1 MLFSLGPVV
10 RYELIT
16 TARRGRLYIVRVLY
30 GLCLLVQLG
39 YLFADWDGLR
49 QGGATMKQ
57 LQAFAE
63 DAFLRFA
70 GLQGLALMLLIPA
83 LVSGVIADEHQR
95 MTLHYLLASRLSSA
109 EIVLGKMGARLV
121 HVGSFVALGL
131 PVVSLLML
139 YGGINP
145 MNILYVYSGTLSV
158 TILVAGISIFISIL
172 ARRPR
177 EAMLSAYA
185 LEGLWL
191 YVSLAI
197 APYSKALDWPL
208 GWVEP
213 VNDVVLMSNPIPL
226 WYQATSFTSTKIVW
240 VERAWLAGR
249 VSSFWAWD
257 GGFEW
262 EFAKMAVLQV
272 GFGLLFLGLAIAGL
286 RPLRGSSW
294 PGCEPRAGWWTRL
307 QARYRS
313 VADARAARALARN
326 ELLRER
332 AQRPACGENPM
343 LWKERYTRLGGGLRW
358 LSSRPVALFFSVL
371 LGCILFDV
379 GAPVAYDLLRGQ
391 WSQRSWSAM
400 NDVIRATSAALALL
414 GMLAV
419 AAASATS
426 LTGEREQDTW
436 TSLATTLLN
445 PGEIIR
451 AKQFGALWSAY
462 WVGLAL
468 LISWGTGLL
477 MGAIHPLG
485 ALTAIA
491 IVASTGWLV
500 AAAGVF
506 VSSLAKNSTRAL
518 AFTFILLVSLVVV
531 SRSPWSLWLSLV
543 SYQDLHY
550 LWEGGTAPG
559 YNRLTATRAD
569 ILLLFVTPVLQSIL
583 AAILTLLA
591 TIRLR
596 STWVAN

>member
-1 MLFSLGPVV
+1 MF
-10 RYELIT
+10 T
-16 TARRGRLYIVRVLY
+16 WARRRCV
-30 GLCLLVQLG
+30 
-39 YLFADWDGLR
+39 F
-49 QGGATMKQ
+49 
-57 LQAFAE
+57 
-63 DAFLRFA
+63 
-70 GLQGLALMLLIPA
+70 
-83 LVSGVIADEHQR
+83 
-95 MTLHYLLASRLSSA
+95 
-109 EIVLGKMGARLV
+109 
-121 HVGSFVALGL
+121 
-131 PVVSLLML
+131 
-139 YGGINP
+139 
-145 MNILYVYSGTLSV
+145 
-158 TILVAGISIFISIL
+158 VAGISILISIL

-177 EAMLSAYA
+177 DAMLLAYG

-191 YVSLAI
+191 YGSLAI
-197 APYSKALDWPL
+197 TPYSSHMDWPL
-208 GWVEP
+208 GWVGP
-213 VNDVVLMSNPIPL
+213 ANDFVLMSNPVQL
-226 WYQATSFTSTKIVW
+226 WFEATSFTSTKMMY
-240 VERAWLAGR
+240 AGR
-249 VSSFWAWD
+249 WLFMGRELPPFWAT
-257 GGFEW
+257 GGHFEW
-262 EFAKMAVLQV
+262 EFGAMAGIQL

-294 PGCEPRAGWWTRL
+294 PGSEPRAGWWTRL

-313 VADARAARALARN
+313 VADARAARAVARN
-326 ELLRER
+326 ELLRKR

-400 NDVIRATSAALALL
+400 NDVIRATSAALAIL

-485 ALTAIA
+485 VLTAIA
-491 IVASTGWLV
+491 IVASTGWLI

-518 AFTFILLVSLVVV
+518 AFTFVFLVSLVVV

-543 SYQDLHY
+543 SYQDLHR

-569 ILLLFVTPVLQSIL
+569 LFLLFVTPVLQSML
-583 AAILTLLA
+583 AALLTLLA

-596 STWVAN
+596 ATWVAT